1 MFKPFLIV
9 SAALGLAACM
19 PSKQSETGPE
29 TCPKS
34 QFTSLIGTDINAA
47 IFPLTL
53 TYRTIYPGDAVTTD
67 HLPERMNVQVDD
79 NGVITGVSC
88 G

>member
-34 QFTSLIGTDINAA
+34 QFTSLIGTDIYEKLVKGYTEKQWGR
-47 IFPLTL
+47 PCSE
-53 TYRTIYPGDAVTTD
+53 
-67 HLPERMNVQVDD
+67 LPAFIR
-79 NGVITGVSC
+79 
-88 G
+88 